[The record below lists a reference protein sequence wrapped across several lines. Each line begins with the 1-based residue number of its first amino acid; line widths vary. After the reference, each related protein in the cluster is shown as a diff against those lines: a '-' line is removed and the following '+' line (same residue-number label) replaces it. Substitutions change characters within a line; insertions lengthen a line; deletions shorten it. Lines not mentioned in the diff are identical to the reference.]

1 MGADERWI
9 ARSEALNRLGV
20 KAQTL
25 YAYVSRGRIAA
36 RPDPTDSRKS
46 LYAAA
51 DVARLC
57 GDEVDSGDVGVARTP
72 GLRPPGLG
80 AAARGE
86 ADVHSSVSMTAE
98 GRLFYR
104 GRDVVQLSESGSIEA
119 ASRVLWDA
127 RGDDPFAGLKP
138 RIDPIVGGS
147 TQRRVLAVL
156 GRRLTEDRSARLQ
169 EPAVLKREAASVL
182 NEVVDSVSG
191 PGPRLYFHQRLA
203 RGFKVVDVQSH
214 LLRRALVL
222 GADKGLD
229 AAVLATRA
237 AADGGASLAGAA
249 LAGLSALGGT
259 LTAMG
264 DVVAYVSEARRDPT
278 GAAKRWIGLRGS
290 VPGFGVCDFARHD
303 PRVDALLSHAQL
315 TPDLA
320 AIRTEGEAAGGQGAS
335 FELALALVSRRL
347 DLGPTGAGDLVL
359 LGRLNGLLAHA
370 LDQVIDGS
378 PIRSRL
384 RYVGPEPG
392 AN

>member
-1 MGADERWI
+1 MSADERWI
-9 ARSEALNRLGV
+9 ARSEALTRLGV

-46 LYAAA
+46 LYAAS

-57 GDEVDSGDVGVARTP
+57 GGEVEGVDAGAVRTP
-72 GLRPPGLG
+72 NLG

-86 ADVHSSVSMTAE
+86 ADVLSSVSMTAD

-104 GRDVVQLSESGSIEA
+104 GLDAVQMAESGSIEA

-127 RGDDPFAGLKP
+127 RGEDPFAGLKP

-147 TQRRVLAVL
+147 TQRRILAVL
-156 GRRLTEDRSARLQ
+156 ARRLIEDRSARTH
-169 EPAVLKREAASVL
+169 EPAVLKREAASL
-182 NEVVDSVSG
+182 INEVMDSVSG

-203 RGFKVVDVQSH
+203 RGFKVVDLHSH

-237 AADGGASLAGAA
+237 SAEGGAPLAGAV
-249 LAGLSALGGT
+249 LAGLGT
-259 LTAMG
+259 LVGSLTAMD

-290 VPGFGVCDFARHD
+290 APGFGTCDFARTD
-303 PRVDALLSHAQL
+303 PRVDALLSHAGL
-315 TPDLA
+315 APELA

-335 FELALALVSRRL
+335 FELALALLARKL
-347 DLGPTGAGDLVL
+347 DLGPTGAGDLLL

-370 LDQVIDGS
+370 VDQVIDGS
-378 PIRSRL
+378 PIRARL

>member
-9 ARSEALNRLGV
+9 ARSEALTRLGV

-36 RPDPTDSRKS
+36 RPDPTDPRKS

-57 GDEVDSGDVGVARTP
+57 GDEIAGGDVGPART
-72 GLRPPGLG
+72 RGLG

-86 ADVHSSVSMTAE
+86 ADVHSSVSMTAD

-104 GRDVVQLSESGSIEA
+104 GRDVVQLADGGSIEA
-119 ASRVLWDA
+119 TSRVLWDA
-127 RGDDPFAGLKP
+127 RAEDPFAGLKP

-156 GRRLTEDRSARLQ
+156 GRRVTEDRSARSY
-169 EPAVLKREAASVL
+169 EPAALKREAASLL
-182 NEVVDSVSG
+182 NEVMDSVSG

-203 RGFKVVDVQSH
+203 RGFKVMERDSH

-249 LAGLSALGGT
+249 LAGLSTLAGALAT
-259 LTAMG
+259 MA
-264 DVVAYVSEARRDPT
+264 DVIAYVSEARRDPT
-278 GAAKRWIGLRGS
+278 GAAKRWIGLRGAA
-290 VPGFGVCDFARHD
+290 PGFGVCDFARTD
-303 PRVDALLSHAQL
+303 PRVEALLAQAHL
-315 TPDLA
+315 APDLA
-320 AIRTEGEAAGGQGAS
+320 AIRTEGEAAGGQGAG
-335 FELALALVSRRL
+335 FELALALLSRRL
-347 DLGPTGAGDLVL
+347 DLGPTGAGDLLL

-370 LDQVIDGS
+370 LDQAIDGS